1 MVPIFFVSILFF
13 LLICIFELRSKIGC
27 ISEIQRKTSFPLVF
41 HSICTIFAVMNQ
53 VKRGLVWLSRI
64 HRCRGFGI
72 QSPTDYSFVRYVIN
86 EHWPYYAYDQ
96 FGDDDW
102 LRNKLGRLYFRL
114 ANFVQPAV
122 MLADEYTQYW
132 QAGCKRTKF
141 QSIINKVELARV
153 DIDDA
158 DALEALIEKCD
169 KHSVL
174 VVEGIWRNWD
184 YWHRIEQDASPKSM
198 SWTPYARHDKRAD
211 IHARQTFKKL
221 LFLCDLLVSQLGHES
236 PPIRFNHKDC
246 LLFNTNPSGLFKS
259 RPFCL
264 C

>member
-1 MVPIFFVSILFF
+1 
-13 LLICIFELRSKIGC
+13 
-27 ISEIQRKTSFPLVF
+27 
-41 HSICTIFAVMNQ
+41 MNQ

-102 LRNKLGRLYFRL
+102 LRNKLGRLYLRL
-114 ANFVQPAV
+114 ANFVQPAE
-122 MLADEYTQYW
+122 MLADEYRQYW

-141 QSIINKVELARV
+141 QSKINKVELARV

-184 YWHRIEQDASPKSM
+184 YWHRIEQDARTSV
-198 SWTPYARHDKRAD
+198 
-211 IHARQTFKKL
+211 TF
-221 LFLCDLLVSQLGHES
+221 DLYYCGIV
-236 PPIRFNHKDC
+236 FFD
-246 LLFNTNPSGLFKS
+246 KS
-259 RPFCL
+259 RYKHNYKINF
-264 C
+264 